1 MPPFF
6 RRLPRHLLLAA
17 FALAPALSMAAGCA
31 GLKSGGYV
39 VLNPLDS
46 DPSWRVNLLD
56 VNADTLVVT
65 DRAGSVQLSAT
76 ADKCRYTTPE
86 GTQLMVSR
94 RGVLFVRGG
103 DAVGQPFWGVGM
115 PVQALTLKQ
124 IAGTWN
130 VAQQET
136 TDTTSYSTN
145 AVATVNAKGAFA
157 WGGCDARGA
166 NCVDPSRRGTLTPNA
181 EGGFDLKFNKSEG
194 GGLQRF
200 FGLRLTDGS
209 RLLLGVGIDH
219 RMLVVMTA
227 QQPLSLPTVGEREGR
242 WESGHSGLS
251 SFGTVTA
258 STYEVV
264 GVDPVAGSYQRKR
277 LENCRVDA
285 LSVNDGHVG
294 VAFRAAGTYVDCTD
308 GVTRSFANTLFMPA
322 GSLGFGTFT
331 AAPGSMGMYIVRP

>member
-1 MPPFF
+1 MTTF
-6 RRLPRHLLLAA
+6 RILRRSLLLAA
-17 FALAPALSMAAGCA
+17 LALAPALSMAGACP
-31 GLKSGGYV
+31 GLKSGSYA
-39 VLNPLDS
+39 VLNPLDA
-46 DPSWRVNLLD
+46 DPAWRVNLVD
-56 VNADTLVVT
+56 IDADTLVVT
-65 DRAGSVQLSAT
+65 DRAGSVQLTAT

-94 RGVLFVRGG
+94 RGVLVLRGG
-103 DAVGQPFWGVGM
+103 DAIGQPFWAVGL

-136 TDTTSYSTN
+136 TDTISYSTN
-145 AVATVNAKGAFA
+145 AVATINAKGAFS
-157 WGGCDARGA
+157 WGSCDVRGA
-166 NCVDPSRRGTLTPNA
+166 NCDDPSKRGTLSPNA
-181 EGGFDLKFNKSEG
+181 EGGFNLRFNKSEG
-194 GGLQRF
+194 KGLQRF

-227 QQPLSLPTVGEREGR
+227 QQALSLPALGETEAR
-242 WESGHSGLS
+242 WETSHSGVA
-251 SFGTVTA
+251 SFGVVTP

-264 GVDPVAGSYQRKR
+264 GVDAVAGSYQRKR

-285 LSVNDGHVG
+285 LKVNDGHTG
-294 VAFRAAGTYVDCTD
+294 VAFRAAGTYVDCND
-308 GVTRSFANTLFMPA
+308 GVTRSFGNVLFMPA

-331 AAPGSMGMYIVRP
+331 SAPGSTGLYVVRP